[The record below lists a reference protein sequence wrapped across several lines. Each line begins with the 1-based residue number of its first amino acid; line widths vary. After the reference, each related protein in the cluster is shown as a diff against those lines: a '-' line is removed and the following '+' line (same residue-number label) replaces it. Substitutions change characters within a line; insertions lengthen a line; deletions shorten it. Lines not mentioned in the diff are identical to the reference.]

1 MHLQMASSSPK
12 IVPTGLHSTS
22 MVIKTFRGPVNIEAV
37 LSKPGRPR
45 RQDARAESEV
55 LELLSSIAPQADIDT
70 LSRTM
75 SSIDDLVL
83 SGNLVGLNRVI
94 RKADVKKLEPIAL
107 LTLLRTTFAM
117 RELLPD
123 WSHLRDKAYRAIK
136 RKRLAVDKL
145 MHGLLDT

>member
-1 MHLQMASSSPK
+1 MHLQMASFSPK
-12 IVPTGLHSTS
+12 SVPTAHQATS
-22 MVIKTFRGPVNIEAV
+22 LVIKTFRGPVNVEAV
-37 LSKPGRPR
+37 LSKPGRPS

-55 LELLSSIAPQADIDT
+55 LELLGSIAPQADIDT

-94 RKADVKKLEPIAL
+94 RKADVKALEPIAL
-107 LTLLRTTFAM
+107 LTLLRTTISM

-145 MHGLLDT
+145 MSGLLDT

>member
-12 IVPTGLHSTS
+12 IVPTGHHATS
-22 MVIKTFRGPVNIEAV
+22 LVIKTFRGPVNVEAV
-37 LSKPGRPR
+37 LSKPGRPSR
-45 RQDARAESEV
+45 EAARAESDV
-55 LELLSSIAPQADIDT
+55 LELLGSIAPQADIDT

-75 SSIDDLVL
+75 SSIDNLVL

-94 RKADVKKLEPIAL
+94 RKADVKELEPIAL
-107 LTLLRTTFAM
+107 LTLLRTTFSM

-123 WSHLRDKAYRAIK
+123 WSHLRDKAYRSIK

-145 MHGLLDT
+145 MNGLLDA